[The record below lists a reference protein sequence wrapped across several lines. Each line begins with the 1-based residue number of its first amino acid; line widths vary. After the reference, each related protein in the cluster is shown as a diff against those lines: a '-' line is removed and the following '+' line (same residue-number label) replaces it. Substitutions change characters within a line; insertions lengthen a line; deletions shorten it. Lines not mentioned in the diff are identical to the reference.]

1 MTSFTIQVLHYLT
14 QLSSSLHHTQ
24 AATRLFH
31 CIKRVY
37 NANRKVPPTKAW
49 ETVELAL
56 PPIEESQAS
65 KAIKAFLLNA
75 NKNID
80 MTMSDSTDDLPSG
93 CPEWVF
99 EISDSNSS
107 SNDDDEQQDS
117 IELLRRGVAHEL
129 AKGEIADLESPSTE
143 DDQGLSI
150 ERESTQRHELNLYQ
164 NFRAVLN
171 DLCYR
176 PNNVEGWVKLS
187 ECIGFKAE
195 DICDRIVRIQDP
207 YESSEFCLT
216 DKSKREQP
224 AMITLDQL
232 KQAQGEEFQVSQ
244 TNWKPFIGNDLLIYM
259 KYSWSNLSSL
269 EAFAKELGSSISS
282 VDSTMDE
289 GSNTEEGQ
297 DNSDYLCW
305 KEIQSKF
312 EEGKYVEWANSW
324 AGMYITALRTMRL
337 KALLVARY
345 LAKKNKRDSRASM
358 HPSEVC
364 EDVGTALYSEIM
376 ASTVYGYPIHP
387 MLGFEKRRIAERCN
401 FYFQEAVELSTST
414 DYTQKCQTVSHELH
428 FMIGKC
434 YEKIA
439 STLKEEKYP
448 LVTSQE
454 GDQSSRLY
462 EKTMHDAIVHYSK
475 ASTEAQAAEKA
486 SGGGP
491 DKSCLGGS
499 SHGAIE
505 YLYRLHAS
513 RFKVL
518 LSSITRAREECEL
531 AELEAFRITSVKWF
545 DESNESSSS
554 SLGIRG
560 KTWDV
565 FADCVDGKF
574 LS

>member
-1 MTSFTIQVLHYLT
+1 M
-14 QLSSSLHHTQ
+14 
-24 AATRLFH
+24 
-31 CIKRVY
+31 
-37 NANRKVPPTKAW
+37 
-49 ETVELAL
+49 
-56 PPIEESQAS
+56 
-65 KAIKAFLLNA
+65 
-75 NKNID
+75 
-80 MTMSDSTDDLPSG
+80 MSDSTDDLPLG

-99 EISDSNSS
+99 DVSDSNSS
-107 SNDDDEQQDS
+107 SNDDDQQDS

-207 YESSEFCLT
+207 YDPSEFCLT
-216 DKSKREQP
+216 DKSKSEQP
-224 AMITLDQL
+224 AMMTLDQF
-232 KQAQGEEFQVSQ
+232 KQAQEEEFQVSQ
-244 TNWKPFIGNDLLIYM
+244 TNWKPFIGIDLLIYM
-259 KYSWSNLSSL
+259 KYPWSNLSSL

-297 DNSDYLCW
+297 DNSEHLCW

-324 AGMYITALRTMRL
+324 AGMYVTALRTMRL

-345 LAKKNKRDSRASM
+345 LAKKNKGDSHATM

-448 LVTSQE
+448 LMTSQE

-462 EKTMHDAIVHYSK
+462 ETTMHDAIVNYAK

-499 SHGAIE
+499 SHGAME

-518 LSSITRAREECEL
+518 LSAIKRAREECEL

-554 SLGIRG
+554 SFGVRG

-574 LS
+574 LLCLLSMQV